1 MPTFPLRRDLGLQL
15 LALSL
20 FFVGLVVAGTLLFAR
35 LASPRLE
42 ADVKAA
48 DLALARAIAQETNIA
63 MENAL
68 AAVSELAQYTA
79 VREIDIAGMEP
90 LFHTLMSARNDVNL
104 VYRLDRQGMMIYHY
118 PVGPGSTVSVDFSF
132 RDYFQNAL
140 HSQRPFVSEGRISP
154 TTAQPVATAVMPL
167 WDGENRFDGLVATN
181 LKLEALSL
189 ALQGIVEE
197 YGPSQR
203 FQMVIID
210 ASGQIVASPT
220 PTLLLAGAGTGYA
233 ALGHDRGN
241 GPRKW

>member
-1 MPTFPLRRDLGLQL
+1 L

-118 PVGPGSTVSVDFSF
+118 PVGPGSTVSVDSPSAITF
-132 RDYFQNAL
+132 RTR
-140 HSQRPFVSEGRISP
+140 SI
-154 TTAQPVATAVMPL
+154 
-167 WDGENRFDGLVATN
+167 
-181 LKLEALSL
+181 
-189 ALQGIVEE
+189 
-197 YGPSQR
+197 
-203 FQMVIID
+203 
-210 ASGQIVASPT
+210 ASGRSFPRGASRRRQRSRWPPLSCPYGMGKIGLT
-220 PTLLLAGAGTGYA
+220 A
-233 ALGHDRGN
+233 
-241 GPRKW
+241 W

>member
-42 ADVKAA
+42 ADAKAA

-68 AAVSELAQYTA
+68 AAVNELAQYPA
-79 VREIDIAGMEP
+79 VRTTDIAGMEP

-104 VYRLDRQGMMIYHY
+104 VYRLDNQGTMIYHY

-132 RDYFQNAL
+132 RDYFQTAL
-140 HSQRPFVSEGRISP
+140 HTEKPFVSEGRISP

-167 WDGENRFDGLVATN
+167 WQSGGRFDGVVATN
-181 LKLEALSL
+181 LKLEALSRS
-189 ALQGIVEE
+189 LQGIVEE
-197 YGPSQR
+197 YGSVQR
-203 FQMVIID
+203 FEIVI
-210 ASGQIVASPT
+210 
-220 PTLLLAGAGTGYA
+220 L
-233 ALGHDRGN
+233 
-241 GPRKW
+241 